1 MTATSDVEVTSDA
14 VGSLSFGAYLRGGGR
29 GGWFSG
35 TWAPSQATQPIAYKE
50 LFPTVIAAHV
60 WGHY

>member
-29 GGWFSG
+29 GGG
-35 TWAPSQATQPIAYKE
+35 GLVERGLPLKQPNQ
-50 LFPTVIAAHV
+50 
-60 WGHY
+60 